1 MNKEK
6 ILSENWLYQVRIRL
20 RKEIAEAI
28 RFDQTNEIAE
38 KIVNLAKKNKA
49 SLVCTLD
56 AFSGYVK
63 EAEKNGIENYP
74 LYAWT
79 KKTIENKEKIKKHSL
94 AFAFYYKEEQVY
106 SKKIAEKLYK
116 DLLVLYEVGEIKELR
131 LIDTNP
137 DNNPQPP
144 PKQ

>member
-1 MNKEK
+1 MNE
-6 ILSENWLYQVRIRL
+6 
-20 RKEIAEAI
+20 
-28 RFDQTNEIAE
+28 TAE
-38 KIVNLAKKNKA
+38 KIVNLAKKHKT

-56 AFSGYVK
+56 AFSGYVN
-63 EAEKNGIENYP
+63 EAEKNGIDNYP

-79 KKTIENKEKIKKHSL
+79 KRTIENKEKAKKHSE

-106 SKKIAEKLYK
+106 PKKIAEKLH
-116 DLLVLYEVGEIKELR
+116 DDFLVLYEEGALKELR

-144 PKQ
+144 TKK

>member
-1 MNKEK
+1 M
-6 ILSENWLYQVRIRL
+6 SENWLYQLRIRL
-20 RKEIAEAI
+20 RKEIAEAV
-28 RFDQTNEIAE
+28 RFGYENEIAE
-38 KIVNLAKKNKA
+38 KIVNLAKKHKT

-74 LYAWT
+74 LYIWT
-79 KKTIENKEKIKKHSL
+79 KKTIENKEKVKKHSL

-106 SKKIAEKLYK
+106 PKKIAEKLHN
-116 DLLVLYEVGEIKELR
+116 DLLVLYKTGVIEELR

-137 DNNPQPP
+137 NNNPQPP
-144 PKQ
+144 PKK

>member
-1 MNKEK
+1 M
-6 ILSENWLYQVRIRL
+6 SENLLYQVRIKL
-20 RKEIAEAI
+20 RKKIAEAV
-28 RFDQTNEIAE
+28 RFHYENEIAK
-38 KIVNLAKKNKA
+38 KIVNLAKKHKT

-74 LYAWT
+74 LYKWT
-79 KKTIENKEKIKKHSL
+79 KKTIENKDKVKKHSQ

-106 SKKIAEKLYK
+106 SKKIAEKLHD
-116 DLLVLYEVGEIKELR
+116 DLLFLYEAGLIKELR

-137 DNNPQPP
+137 QNNPQPP
-144 PKQ
+144 SQE

>member
-1 MNKEK
+1 M
-6 ILSENWLYQVRIRL
+6 SEDWLYQVRIKVQ
-20 RKEIAEAI
+20 KEIAEAI
-28 RFDQTNEIAE
+28 RFNYVNEIAE
-38 KIVNLAKKNKA
+38 KIVTIAKKHKT

-56 AFSGYVK
+56 AFTGYVK
-63 EAEKNGIENYP
+63 EAEKNGVDGYP

-79 KKTIENKEKIKKHSL
+79 KRTIENKEKVKKHSE

-106 SKKIAEKLYK
+106 SNKIAEKLHN
-116 DLLVLYEVGEIKELR
+116 DLLVLYDVGEIKELR

-144 PKQ
+144 PQK

>member
-1 MNKEK
+1 
-6 ILSENWLYQVRIRL
+6 LSENWLYQVRIRL
-20 RKEIAEAI
+20 RKEIAEAV
-28 RFDQTNEIAE
+28 RFDYENEVAE
-38 KIVNLAKKNKA
+38 KIVNLAKKHKT

-74 LYAWT
+74 LYKWT
-79 KKTIENKEKIKKHSL
+79 KKTIQNEEKVKKHSL

-106 SKKIAEKLYK
+106 PKKIAEKLHN
-116 DLLVLYEVGEIKELR
+116 DLLVFYEAGVIKELR

-137 DNNPQPP
+137 NNNPQPP
-144 PKQ
+144 TQR